1 MYIEQAN
8 CSPRESGIYIVV
20 SNRSRSIVLK
30 KFPGSHMLWGLCIK
44 VVQYHALT
52 TPNLRKFSSEKT
64 ISKMNWLC
72 IESH

>member
-52 TPNLRKFSSEKT
+52 TPN
-64 ISKMNWLC
+64 
-72 IESH
+72 